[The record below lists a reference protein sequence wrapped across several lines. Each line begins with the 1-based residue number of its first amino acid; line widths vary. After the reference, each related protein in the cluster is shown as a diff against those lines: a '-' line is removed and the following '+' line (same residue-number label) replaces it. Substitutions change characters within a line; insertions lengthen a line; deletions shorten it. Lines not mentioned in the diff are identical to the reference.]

1 MKGHIKPADRVTQQ
15 AHPGWRRGE
24 GGRPG
29 YAPYYATPER
39 NPWLDTD
46 TGSLPPTKSRAEGAA
61 GDRSEERGFPATAP
75 FSFRTRAAAAAYV
88 YMAAYFYGHYNL
100 GT

>member
-46 TGSLPPTKSRAEGAA
+46 TGSLPPTGGSRNG
-61 GDRSEERGFPATAP
+61 RPARL
-75 FSFRTRAAAAAYV
+75 SFRTRAARRHTR